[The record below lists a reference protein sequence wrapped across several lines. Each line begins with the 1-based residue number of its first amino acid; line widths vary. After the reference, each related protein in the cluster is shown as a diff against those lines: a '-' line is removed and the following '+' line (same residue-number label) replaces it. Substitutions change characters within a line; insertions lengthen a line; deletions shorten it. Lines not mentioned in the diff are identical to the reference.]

1 MVDVVKGWALAWSMY
16 WRGEGSHGRCIGIRW
31 LDDDIDEGDWIGAN
45 VRKNFEGYGV
55 FDGKVIGSTK
65 VKNRYIYKVR
75 YSDGDIDEYEE
86 EELLEILV
94 Q

>member
-1 MVDVVKGWALAWSMY
+1 M
-16 WRGEGSHGRCIGIRW
+16 
-31 LDDDIDEGDWIGAN
+31 
-45 VRKNFEGYGV
+45 